1 MRAPPPPLRNPN
13 AQFLPYELVV
23 CRNPYISE
31 DDEQEDD
38 VVEETGRKNKNKKN
52 KKFQKNKPMLVDVD
66 LSLSA
71 YANAKK

>member
-1 MRAPPPPLRNPN
+1 M
-13 AQFLPYELVV
+13 PYGELVV

-38 VVEETGRKNKNKKN
+38 VVVETGRKNKKN

>member
-1 MRAPPPPLRNPN
+1 MCP
-13 AQFLPYELVV
+13 FSS
-23 CRNPYISE
+23 RNPYISE
-31 DDEQEDD
+31 DEEQEDD
-38 VVEETGRKNKNKKN
+38 VVEETGKKNKNKKN

>member
-1 MRAPPPPLRNPN
+1 MRAPSPLRNPN
-13 AQFLPYELVV
+13 VQFWPYGELVV

-38 VVEETGRKNKNKKN
+38 VVEEAGRKNKNKKN